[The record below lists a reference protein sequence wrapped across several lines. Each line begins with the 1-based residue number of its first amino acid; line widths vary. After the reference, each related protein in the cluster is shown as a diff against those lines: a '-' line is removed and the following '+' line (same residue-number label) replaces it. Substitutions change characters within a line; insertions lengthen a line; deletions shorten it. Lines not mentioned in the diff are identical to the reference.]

1 MFYKGLNEKLK
12 PCLHGLLEAFVDE
25 KTKWFRKEDNCKMSL
40 TVETIASGIVGVF
53 LVMILLQ
60 IMVSLGSALAK
71 AVEKKAAATA
81 AKKAERAAREARRAK
96 RA

>member
-1 MFYKGLNEKLK
+1 MG
-12 PCLHGLLEAFVDE
+12 
-25 KTKWFRKEDNCKMSL
+25 L
-40 TVETIASGIVGVF
+40 TVQTITSGVVGVF

-60 IMVSLGSALAK
+60 IMVSGGSAIAK
-71 AVEKKAAATA
+71 SVEKRQEAAA